1 VNKEITIEIAEVTED
16 IKVLKKGDIVV
27 VLNRYDVSSMAPIS
41 DDLCHVYFNGKLY
54 TGILSRYL
62 NVISKDTFNQTKKQ
76 DKLLELYKELSNQKS
91 NLYSYDEQYRQY
103 SYNRDVQVIVRY
115 IETQIKELER

>member
-1 VNKEITIEIAEVTED
+1 MSKITHEEGRKSLLKLGNYLATIFENCPNELVDLED
-16 IKVLKKGDIVV
+16 YI
-27 VLNRYDVSSMAPIS
+27 
-41 DDLCHVYFNGKLY
+41 
-54 TGILSRYL
+54 
-62 NVISKDTFNQTKKQ
+62 NQQEKQ

-115 IETQIKELER
+115 IETQIKELENDTRTSIKT